1 MQNLSVKERGFLRL
15 NLPVIF
21 SFIMFSIRLA
31 LSKTNLIRVI
41 SCLLSFFIFNSA
53 LPQQKNTL
61 IEDDYETLKGKIRLY
76 FNSSVDRSLMYAEQM
91 AKSSNYKHLAF
102 ANGVIACLLQTKGQT
117 RDSQKKYK
125 AAFYYLEKMP
135 ESHDK
140 TQLKAYI
147 YNYGGIAEWSR
158 GNYGK
163 ALENYK
169 EGLKFAVEINDIKQ
183 IIKIKG
189 NIAQINEAV
198 GNYQL
203 TIRMQKELSDFIDKN
218 EGIFTKEELL
228 NYRSN
233 MYRSLGSTYES
244 YFTKNLNKRYLLD
257 SAGFYYT
264 KTIKYSEMF
273 IENKIFA
280 QLCLGNVYNWKH
292 DLTGAEKMY
301 RNAISSAEQSNQDA
315 VLAVANYNLGD
326 IYLSRKNYI
335 KALSYY
341 KKSDSLTLLLGNAL
355 KSIDYLK
362 SNFYQAKIY
371 TILKQPDLAY
381 KHSKIYLDNYEQYE
395 AKISK
400 EALEVNYKQ
409 GEASLTAEMLA
420 IQKEYEKD
428 LLLTRSLKATYVVLI
443 IGAIFFLI
451 KSIRDKRKVHKKIVK
466 FLADVKI
473 NEAT

>member
-1 MQNLSVKERGFLRL
+1 
-15 NLPVIF
+15 
-21 SFIMFSIRLA
+21 MF
-31 LSKTNLIRVI
+31 
-41 SCLLSFFIFNSA
+41 SFFIFNSA
-53 LPQQKNTL
+53 LSQQKNTV
-61 IEDDYETLKGKIRLY
+61 IEDDYEILKSKIRLY

-102 ANGVIACLLQTKGQT
+102 ANGVMACLLQTKGQT
-117 RDSQKKYK
+117 KQSQKKYK
-125 AAFYYLEKMP
+125 AAFYYLDKMP
-135 ESHDK
+135 DSDDK
-140 TQLKAYI
+140 TQMKAYI

-158 GNYGK
+158 GNYSK
-163 ALENYK
+163 ALESYTT
-169 EGLKFAVEINDIKQ
+169 GLRFAVEINDIKQ

-189 NIAQINEAV
+189 NIALINEAV

-203 TIRMQKELSDFIDKN
+203 TIRMQKEFSDFIDKN

-233 MYRSLGSTYES
+233 IYRSLGSAYES

-301 RNAISSAEQSNQDA
+301 RNAISLAKQSNQNG
-315 VLAVANYNLGD
+315 VLSTANYNLGD
-326 IYLSRKNYI
+326 IYFNRKSYI
-335 KALSYY
+335 KALAYY
-341 KKSDSLTLLLGNAL
+341 KKSDSLTLLLGNPL
-355 KSIDYLK
+355 NSMDYLK

-371 TILKQPDLAY
+371 TILKRPDLAY
-381 KHSKIYLDNYEQYE
+381 KHSKIYLNNYEKYE
-395 AKISK
+395 AKESR

-409 GEASLTAEMLA
+409 GKASLTVEMLA
-420 IQKEYEKD
+420 IEKKYEKD
-428 LLLTRSLKATYVVLI
+428 LFLSRCLKAIYVILI
-443 IGAIFFLI
+443 IGAVFFLI
-451 KSIRDKRKVHKKIVK
+451 KCIRDKRKVRKKIVEILK
-466 FLADVKI
+466 V
-473 NEAT
+473 N